1 MLIDRPSDRR
11 RPRPAP
17 AWQTWRPKEARWTTG
32 AERSTRRP
40 RRPTTSTSERARRV
54 VLLHGSGP
62 GSSAYSN
69 WRLAIPALA
78 AEHRCLAP
86 DLSGFGRTTP
96 DRPPTPDVW
105 RWADEVLALLDALA
119 VERVDVVGNSM
130 GGAVALALAVR
141 APERVRRIVTMGSV
155 GVPFELTPGLD
166 AVWGYRPSLDAMRDL
181 VRLFAFDPRYAED
194 DDLVRLRYEG
204 SADPVMAEQYAAL
217 FPAPRQRWVDASV
230 IPEASLR
237 TIRAPLLAVHGR
249 DDRVVPLETSDPPH
263 RPRPGQPTRR
273 LPALRPLGPGGAG
286 DRVRE
291 PRRLVPPPRPDA
303 DRRSR

>member
-1 MLIDRPSDRR
+1 MDDWSRTIR
-11 RPRPAP
+11 
-17 AWQTWRPKEARWTTG
+17 TTAATTHYLDVG
-32 AERSTRRP
+32 AGP
-40 RRPTTSTSERARRV
+40 PV

-155 GVPFELTPGLD
+155 GVPFALTAGLD
-166 AVWGYRPSLDAMRDL
+166 AVWGYRPSLEAMREL

-194 DDLVRLRYEG
+194 DELVRLRYEG
-204 SADPVMAEQYAAL
+204 SADPGMAEQYAGL

-237 TIRAPLLAVHGR
+237 AIRAPLLAVHGR
-249 DDRVVPLETSDPPH
+249 DDRVVPLETSIRLTDLVPDS
-263 RPRPGQPTRR
+263 RLVVFPRCGHWVQVERATEFAS
-273 LPALRPLGPGGAG
+273 LVGWFLRPDPTPTG
-286 DRVRE
+286 E
-291 PRRLVPPPRPDA
+291 P
-303 DRRSR
+303 